1 MAMMKTKGR
10 REIRRIVE
18 ADVKADLLDRS
29 VCLGEKSGR
38 MVQTGLAE
46 PLVNSGI
53 EHLPEGLGE
62 RVPVGAD
69 LPGKLI
75 KRVVGGKIEPQKC
88 AGRSDQ
94 AFVASKV
101 LL

>member
-1 MAMMKTKGR
+1 MMKTKGR

-18 ADVKADLLDRS
+18 ADIEADLLDRS

-38 MVQTGLAE
+38 MVQAGFAE
-46 PLVNSGI
+46 PLVNAGL

-75 KRVVGGKIEPQKC
+75 EVVVGGKIELQKR

-94 AFVASKV
+94 AFVASQV
-101 LL
+101 LV

>member
-18 ADVKADLLDRS
+18 ADIEADLLDRS
-29 VCLGEKSGR
+29 VCLGEQSGR
-38 MVQTGLAE
+38 MVQAGFAE
-46 PLVNSGI
+46 PLVNPGI

-75 KRVVGGKIEPQKC
+75 EVVVGGKIELQKC

-94 AFVASKV
+94 AFVASQV
-101 LL
+101 LV